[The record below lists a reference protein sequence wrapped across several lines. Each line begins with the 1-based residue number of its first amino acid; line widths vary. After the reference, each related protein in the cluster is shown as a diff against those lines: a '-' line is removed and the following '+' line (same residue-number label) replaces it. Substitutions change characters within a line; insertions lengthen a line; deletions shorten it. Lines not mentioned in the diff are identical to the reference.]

1 MNLDIPTLLF
11 ANVSIKSSIF
21 NLSTFVFDHKK
32 SKAGSLSCEIVD
44 LRNVVMIF
52 NLENESSARARV
64 NGSAAN
70 SAQAVA
76 NSGIGTT

>member
-1 MNLDIPTLLF
+1 MNLDITTLLF

-32 SKAGSLSCEIVD
+32 SMAGSLSCEIVD

-52 NLENESSARARV
+52 NLENERSEMARMTGR
-64 NGSAAN
+64 AAN
-70 SAQAVA
+70 STQAVA
-76 NSGIGTT
+76 NSSI

>member
-52 NLENESSARARV
+52 NLENERSEMARMTGR
-64 NGSAAN
+64 AAN
-70 SAQAVA
+70 STQAVA
-76 NSGIGTT
+76 NSSI